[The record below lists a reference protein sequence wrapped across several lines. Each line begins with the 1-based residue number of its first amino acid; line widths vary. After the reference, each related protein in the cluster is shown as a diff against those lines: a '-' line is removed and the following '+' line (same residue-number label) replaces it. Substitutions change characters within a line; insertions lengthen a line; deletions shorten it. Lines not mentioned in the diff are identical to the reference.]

1 MKKIRNFNLSYVS
14 RDAAQY
20 DARLLDENDVVA
32 ARYRRYDGYENNPNI
47 CALPERRGYAG
58 TVQKPMPF
66 PFRDMTADWFQK
78 WGRKKG
84 RGSCLESR
92 M

>member
-32 ARYRRYDGYENNPNI
+32 ARYRRDDGDENNPNI
-47 CALPERRGYAG
+47 CALPE
-58 TVQKPMPF
+58 KE
-66 PFRDMTADWFQK
+66 DMQ
-78 WGRKKG
+78 G
-84 RGSCLESR
+84 L
-92 M
+92 

>member
-47 CALPERRGYAG
+47 CALPEEEDMQGLYRSHA
-58 TVQKPMPF
+58 V
-66 PFRDMTADWFQK
+66 PFRDMTADWFPK

-84 RGSCLESR
+84 RGSCLGSR